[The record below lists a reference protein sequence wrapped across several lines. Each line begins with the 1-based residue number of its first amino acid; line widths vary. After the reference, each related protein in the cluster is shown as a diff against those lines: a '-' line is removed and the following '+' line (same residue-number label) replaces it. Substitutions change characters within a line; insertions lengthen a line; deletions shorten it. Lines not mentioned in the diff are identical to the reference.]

1 MTKHRAA
8 PGTSPAEEN
17 KFHTYTT
24 HRIPWFVRFIWI
36 CFWIGLV
43 WYIVRWA
50 IPSAKNYF

>member
-1 MTKHRAA
+1 MSK
-8 PGTSPAEEN
+8 PTSETPRDPETR
-17 KFHTYTT
+17 FHTYTT

-43 WYIVRWA
+43 WYIVALA